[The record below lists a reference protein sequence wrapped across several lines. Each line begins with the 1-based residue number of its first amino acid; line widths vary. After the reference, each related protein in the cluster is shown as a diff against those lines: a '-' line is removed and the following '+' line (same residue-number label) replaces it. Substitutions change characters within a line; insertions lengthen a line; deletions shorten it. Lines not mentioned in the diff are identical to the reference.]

1 MREHRWE
8 FEARV
13 GGLFGSPHEYF
24 RCLYCDAMWCE
35 THKEYARGGEDCLR
49 VEPPAAKV
57 PVSPRRAVLSSAVT
71 IAVAGVIEWYV
82 LEILDSMSG
91 AQFDVRQFIMM
102 MLFFVLVY
110 LLSVMGRYRR
120 SRSK

>member
-1 MREHRWE
+1 M
-8 FEARV
+8 
-13 GGLFGSPHEYF
+13 
-24 RCLYCDAMWCE
+24 
-35 THKEYARGGEDCLR
+35 
-49 VEPPAAKV
+49 
-57 PVSPRRAVLSSAVT
+57 LSSAVT
-71 IAVAGVIEWYV
+71 IGVAGVIEWYG

-110 LLSVMGRYRR
+110 QLSVMGRYKR

>member
-1 MREHRWE
+1 
-8 FEARV
+8 F
-13 GGLFGSPHEYF
+13 
-24 RCLYCDAMWCE
+24 
-35 THKEYARGGEDCLR
+35 R